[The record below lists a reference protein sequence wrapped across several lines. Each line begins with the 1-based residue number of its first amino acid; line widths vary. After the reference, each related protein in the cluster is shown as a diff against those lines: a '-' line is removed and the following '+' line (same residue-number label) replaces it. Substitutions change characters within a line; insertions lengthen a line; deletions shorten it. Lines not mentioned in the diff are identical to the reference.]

1 MLECCTSNLTE
12 GKAKVELKILEIDPV
27 KVNVVIKVQEELK
40 DAPGIL
46 REGTLAYT
54 LAGRDKRIG
63 GSRILDSTIT
73 YHNHISRFE
82 SNDPQGRK
90 ILGFVGN
97 GNLLMNPWFVAW
109 IEGELFHVKDEP
121 VYRRKAPY
129 SSLIVWRDGRVSI
142 ENIYFRGGKIKLD
155 DPSGKDI
162 TKDVVYTTYG
172 QRLVA
177 RGCFVLPYEISE
189 QYYDLRHL
197 LLFPFFSDQEGCLGL
212 NQLEMDSRIREDALK
227 KLPVK
232 LDFRTDKDR
241 AREALSEKNYQ
252 EVAKVEKEGQFRI
265 TEDKI
270 CIILKSGLFP
280 HNIIGTTDKGR
291 VVSIIVTGWS
301 NTAGLMLDKAS
312 NLFDGIKEKYGLD
325 IKDAILLDNGG
336 DVMMYYRGKM
346 IASSFMTPARDRLR
360 SVVLFAAVPGAEEG
374 IKLVEG

>member
-1 MLECCTSNLTE
+1 MLECCTFNLSE
-12 GKAKVELKILEIDPV
+12 GKAKVELKILEIAPV

-63 GSRILDSTIT
+63 DSGIRDSTIT
-73 YHNHISRFE
+73 YHDHISRFE
-82 SNDPQGRK
+82 RNDLQGRK
-90 ILGFVGN
+90 VLGFVGN
-97 GNLLMNPWFVAW
+97 GDLLMNPWFVAW

-121 VYRRKAPY
+121 VYRRRAPY
-129 SSLIVWRDGRVSI
+129 SSLIVWKDGRVST

-155 DPSGKDI
+155 DPLGRNI

-172 QRLVA
+172 QRLME
-177 RGCFVLPYEISE
+177 RGRFVPPYEISE

-197 LLFPFFSDQEGCLGL
+197 VLFPFFSDQEGYLGL
-212 NQLEMDSRIREDALK
+212 NQLEMDSRMREDALK

-232 LDFRTDKDR
+232 LDFRADKDR
-241 AREALSEKNYQ
+241 ARKAMIEKNYQ

-270 CIILKSGLFP
+270 FIIFKSGLFP

-291 VVSIIVTGWS
+291 VVSIVVTGWS
-301 NTAGLMLDKAS
+301 NTAGLMLDKVGK
-312 NLFDGIKEKYGLD
+312 LLDGIKEKHGLN

-336 DVMMYYRGKM
+336 DVMMHYRGNM
-346 IASSFMTPARDRLR
+346 IASLSLSM
-360 SVVLFAAVPGAEEG
+360 GHC
-374 IKLVEG
+374 